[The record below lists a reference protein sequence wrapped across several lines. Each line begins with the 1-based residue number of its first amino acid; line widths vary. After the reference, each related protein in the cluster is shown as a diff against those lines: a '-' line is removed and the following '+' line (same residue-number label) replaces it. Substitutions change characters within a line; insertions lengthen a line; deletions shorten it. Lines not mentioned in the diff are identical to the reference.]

1 MLFRSRMDNI
11 NPLLI
16 AVVPALLTYLG
27 TKYKSQNEREQ
38 YASSAWK
45 QLYDETKEQ
54 LEDNRL
60 RMDSMQADMSE
71 LRSQMDEMRKRHAHE
86 VIQLEKMNDELREE
100 NTQLRFEN
108 GNLKNQ
114 LLQKE
119 RNNEIKQ
126 QNL

>member
-1 MLFRSRMDNI
+1 MDNI

-16 AVVPALLTYLG
+16 AVVPALLTYFG

-54 LEDNRL
+54 LEDNRV
-60 RMDSMQADMSE
+60 RMDGMQEEMIS
-71 LRSQMDEMRKRHAHE
+71 LRKQIDEMKAMHMKE
-86 VIQLEKMNDELREE
+86 VRELENQNTELKEE
-100 NTQLRFEN
+100 NRQLRVEN

-114 LLQKE
+114 LLEKE
-119 RNNEIKQ
+119 RENKWT
-126 QNL
+126 

>member
-1 MLFRSRMDNI
+1 MDNI

-54 LEDNRL
+54 LEDNRV
-60 RMDSMQADMSE
+60 RMDSMQADMTE

-100 NTQLRFEN
+100 NSQLRIEN

>member
-1 MLFRSRMDNI
+1 MDNI

-16 AVVPALLTYLG
+16 AIIPALLTYLG

-54 LEDNRL
+54 LEDNRV
-60 RMDSMQADMSE
+60 RMDSMQEEMIA
-71 LRSQMDEMRKRHAHE
+71 LRKQIDEMKSMHVKE
-86 VIQLEKMNDELREE
+86 VEKLEHQNAELKEE
-100 NTQLRFEN
+100 NRQLRVEN

-114 LLQKE
+114 LIEKE
-119 RNNEIKQ
+119 RSNEIK
-126 QNL
+126 